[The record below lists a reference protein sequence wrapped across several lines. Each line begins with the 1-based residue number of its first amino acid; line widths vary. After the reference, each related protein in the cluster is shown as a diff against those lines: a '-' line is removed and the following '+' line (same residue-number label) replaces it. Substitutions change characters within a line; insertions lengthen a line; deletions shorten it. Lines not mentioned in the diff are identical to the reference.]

1 LKMKFRAFSAIMF
14 GMTML
19 GFSVGLVL
27 GIYLHNR
34 TGSYT
39 WAYLAVPLMGL
50 GSAVAAYGTLHAK
63 KNRENSEGADG

>member
-1 LKMKFRAFSAIMF
+1 MTFRTFSAIMF

-27 GIYLHNR
+27 GIYLHDR
-34 TGSYT
+34 TGNYS

-50 GSAVAAYGTLHAK
+50 GCAIAAYGTLNTK